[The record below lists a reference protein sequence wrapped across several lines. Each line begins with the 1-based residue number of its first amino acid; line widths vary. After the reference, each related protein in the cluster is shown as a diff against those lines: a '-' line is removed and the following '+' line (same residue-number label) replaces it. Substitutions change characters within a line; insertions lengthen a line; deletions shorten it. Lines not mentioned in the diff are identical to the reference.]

1 MHTDA
6 ETRAYYE
13 WIALRCQA
21 GEPDAFEDLIAVME
35 RPLLY
40 YAATLTGSQDSGLDV
55 LQDVWVKALRGIHKL
70 KDPGSL
76 RSWLYT
82 MRSDGREEREE
93 PRCCCERRRSAGGA
107 GESIGE
113 IADRG
118 LVKPLPRE
126 RDHDGSRSAT
136 TPEEVASMLAKHN
149 KGLTAEKWSN
159 YILGACVVWLLAVS
173 NSTWGPNL
181 DSTAQHVLQVF
192 AAVFFFLL
200 GVGSLKVY
208 NHRNQMEVL
217 KEVKQVQLQV
227 LELQASLRKDG
238 AE

>member
-82 MRSDGREEREE
+82 ITHGVAVDRIRRNASRERAEQVELEDFEEAEE
-93 PRCCCERRRSAGGA
+93 PSFTEEDAAAIHQALSQIGLRHREVLVLHFL
-107 GESIGE
+107 EDLSIGE
-113 IADRG
+113 IAAVVG
-118 LVKPLPRE
+118 CSEGTVKSRMHYAKRAMKEILIGG
-126 RDHDGSRSAT
+126 DDG
-136 TPEEVASMLAKHN
+136 
-149 KGLTAEKWSN
+149 KGK
-159 YILGACVVWLLAVS
+159 
-173 NSTWGPNL
+173 
-181 DSTAQHVLQVF
+181 
-192 AAVFFFLL
+192 
-200 GVGSLKVY
+200 
-208 NHRNQMEVL
+208 
-217 KEVKQVQLQV
+217 
-227 LELQASLRKDG
+227 
-238 AE
+238 